1 VPNSWKSDAYN
12 TNALAQRVYDYT
24 YDVLDELKQEN
35 LLPEMVQIGNETNG
49 GMLLYESMNSNFD
62 GQNYIS
68 GGWARQEKLFNA
80 GIGAVRAMSDSAEIE
95 IKIALHYAGVGRG
108 LNDWY
113 ANAIANGI
121 TDFDVIGF
129 SYYYA
134 WHGSTIEAVGVQVSQ
149 LRDLYPDKEIIILE
163 TAYPWT
169 RQNFD
174 AGPNIVTAESPG
186 YSPPTPPT
194 QLEYLV
200 DLTRTVKE
208 NGGNGVIFWES
219 AWVSTSCRTPW
230 IQGSG
235 HDHVVF
241 FDFPDD
247 TFIPTGGGLFTL
259 PEIYDEM
266 NSVLSVFQADL
277 TGVEGLIGVTL
288 EADFDDLTDV
298 ENYTMYSLDSNI
310 FTVVKYLPPGKSVN
324 YNIIA
329 HTENGTLAETIPV
342 ECNNSGARNTVIG
355 DETTYTGYIWES
367 CELVTEQKNTPTE
380 VAVTFAVDMTGNN
393 QSGVAY
399 ITGDFTSEGDWNI
412 LEMTSEGNNIYS
424 YSQTIPVNSEGGW
437 YFLNGNNWSDRE
449 TVPAECI
456 GYYGVDRGFFIGE
469 AEVTY
474 AFKFGSCETFEY
486 VQVSNEI
493 LNEIPIKPTLN
504 QNYPNPFNPH
514 TVISYEL
521 VEASFIT
528 ITVFSITGQKVKTL
542 VQGAMPA
549 GNHSVTFNAEAL
561 PSGIYIY
568 QLDANGLMESRKML
582 LLK

>member
-1 VPNSWKSDAYN
+1 MYKVRLILIVLLVCINGWTWVLGQTTLGSFYTGSDLSYVNQMEDCGATYNEWGQPKDVYQIYADHGNNLVRVRLWVEPFWQDGLAQPAGVKRRYSDLSDVKETIRRSKDAGMQVLLDFHYSDIWADPGRQIVPNSWKSDAYN

-208 NGGNGVIFWES
+208 NGGNGVIFWE
-219 AWVSTSCRTPW
+219 
-230 IQGSG
+230 
-235 HDHVVF
+235 
-241 FDFPDD
+241 
-247 TFIPTGGGLFTL
+247 
-259 PEIYDEM
+259 
-266 NSVLSVFQADL
+266 
-277 TGVEGLIGVTL
+277 
-288 EADFDDLTDV
+288 
-298 ENYTMYSLDSNI
+298 
-310 FTVVKYLPPGKSVN
+310 
-324 YNIIA
+324 
-329 HTENGTLAETIPV
+329 
-342 ECNNSGARNTVIG
+342 
-355 DETTYTGYIWES
+355 
-367 CELVTEQKNTPTE
+367 
-380 VAVTFAVDMTGNN
+380 
-393 QSGVAY
+393 
-399 ITGDFTSEGDWNI
+399 
-412 LEMTSEGNNIYS
+412 
-424 YSQTIPVNSEGGW
+424 
-437 YFLNGNNWSDRE
+437 
-449 TVPAECI
+449 
-456 GYYGVDRGFFIGE
+456 
-469 AEVTY
+469 
-474 AFKFGSCETFEY
+474 
-486 VQVSNEI
+486 
-493 LNEIPIKPTLN
+493 
-504 QNYPNPFNPH
+504 
-514 TVISYEL
+514 
-521 VEASFIT
+521 
-528 ITVFSITGQKVKTL
+528 
-542 VQGAMPA
+542 
-549 GNHSVTFNAEAL
+549 
-561 PSGIYIY
+561 
-568 QLDANGLMESRKML
+568 
-582 LLK
+582 